1 MAKHQI
7 KPLTITSQY
16 IWPKS

>member
-1 MAKHQI
+1 MARYQI